1 MATEYGKIMSAII
14 ELKNLTLRYP
24 EQEIFADFSASVACG
39 EFIGIFGP
47 NGAGKSTLLRAILGL
62 IQPGIGEILVFGK
75 KAQCGCSAIGYVPQ
89 FQQHLST
96 NNLTGRVYISATI
109 NGFNWGLP
117 LLNKQRREQVDRVI
131 DLVKAQKYIDRPFVQ
146 LSGGEKK
153 RIVLAQALLNHPKI
167 LLLDEPLSGLDPGQQ
182 GKMIDLIQN
191 LRKELNMTVLFTA
204 HDLNPLLNVMTNIF
218 YLAAGRALV
227 GAVSEVVTS
236 SKLSGLYGS
245 PIEVIK
251 SDDHVFVI
259 HKQFGSNIHDTNHHS
274 GNYEF

>member
-1 MATEYGKIMSAII
+1 MSAII

-24 EQEIFADFSASVACG
+24 GQEILADFSASIAGG

-62 IQPGIGEILVFGK
+62 IKPVAGEILVLGEM
-75 KAQCGCSAIGYVPQ
+75 AQCGCSTIGYVPQ

-96 NNLTGRVYISATI
+96 NNLTGRAYILATV
-109 NGFNWGLP
+109 NGFKWGLP
-117 LLNKQRREQVDRVI
+117 FVDKQKQEQVDRVI
-131 DLVKAQKYIDRPFVQ
+131 SLVNAQNYIDRPFVQ

-182 GKMIDLIQN
+182 GKMIDLIQS
-191 LRKELNMTVLFTA
+191 LRKKLSMTVLFTA
-204 HDLNPLLNVMTNIF
+204 HDLNPLLNVMSNIF
-218 YLAAGRALV
+218 YLAAGKALV
-227 GAVSEVVTS
+227 GTVSEVVTS
-236 SKLSGLYGS
+236 SKLSWLYGS

-259 HKQFGSNIHDTNHHS
+259 NKQFGSNVHDTNHH
-274 GNYEF
+274 NRNFEL